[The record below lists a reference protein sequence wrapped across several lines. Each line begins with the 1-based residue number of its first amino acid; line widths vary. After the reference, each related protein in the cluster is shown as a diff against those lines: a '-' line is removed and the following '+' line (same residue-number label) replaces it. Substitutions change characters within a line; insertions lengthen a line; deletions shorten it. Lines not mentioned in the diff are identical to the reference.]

1 MDNTES
7 HIKGDT
13 SWTPEGFV
21 EVIGPNGNITLSQSF
36 MHWHYKTT
44 LIDQK
49 IKKKMEIEK
58 GAGTVSYHL

>member
-7 HIKGDT
+7 HTQDDT

-21 EVIGPNGNITLSQSF
+21 EVIGPMVNITLSQNF
-36 MHWHYKTT
+36 MHRHYKTT

-49 IKKKMEIEK
+49 KKKRWQLKKVLER
-58 GAGTVSYHL
+58 